1 MPLPPPPQGQ
11 PPPYGQPFQSQRPP
25 YGPPG
30 YGPPPPPPSGS
41 TGLIFGMMFAGLAL
55 YSVINTVVGF
65 FIFIATMDSDDAAV
79 PYVIA
84 GAVVLALVG
93 LGVGIGLVVVRKP
106 WTKGL
111 GLGLMI
117 GWALWSILSAG
128 FCTGLNP
135 GLYT

>member
-1 MPLPPPPQGQ
+1 M
-11 PPPYGQPFQSQRPP
+11 F
-25 YGPPG
+25 
-30 YGPPPPPPSGS
+30 GPPPPPPTS
-41 TGLIFGMMFAGLAL
+41 TNTTGVVVAFFFAGLAV
-55 YSVINTVVGF
+55 YSVLNALIGF
-65 FIFIATMDSDDAAV
+65 FVFFAAISAQGSSN

-84 GAVVLALVG
+84 GTVVLAAVG
-93 LGVGIGLVVVRKP
+93 LVAGIGLCFVRKP
-106 WTKGL
+106 WARGT